1 MSSQKLKNQKKAKE
15 PKRDVFSQSTS
26 DYEEEGFEIQ
36 LGNSKLN
43 MSNTDE
49 IETPVQTPISSKKKE
64 KNEKAKKDKNEK
76 KSEKAKKDKNETKK
90 DKETKT
96 TKPEG
101 IKKKKHDTYTSSMP
115 NLKDKMQG
123 IQSGVKNIFTKTSIA
138 HLIKDTI
145 HERGSESTRITRGA
159 LDLIHEKVEQ
169 YMANVFW
176 TANILA
182 KTRKVMTV
190 GVQDLKLATIIQNG
204 DLNMNIHK
212 SKIDPI
218 IPEMKIKKKK

>member
-49 IETPVQTPISSKKKE
+49 IETPVQTPISSKKKKDKNE

-76 KSEKAKKDKNETKK
+76 KKENK
-90 DKETKT
+90 DKETT

-115 NLKDKMQG
+115 NLKVKMQG

-182 KTRKVMTV
+182 KTRKVSTL